1 MRFCDDSPHAIEFGR
16 RSLSF
21 RMRIQEFSIYVR
33 FLMLLVWIYFAALRY
48 QKSGRSSGCDDMTE
62 LRTTSA
68 RTCTTGTTLQVLLGL
83 ALAADLV
90 FLGMVGIRLS
100 DRVEQTGVA
109 LAGGLT
115 LLLVGVL
122 LRLTRRIGSGAPAVE
137 PG

>member
-1 MRFCDDSPHAIEFGR
+1 
-16 RSLSF
+16 
-21 RMRIQEFSIYVR
+21 
-33 FLMLLVWIYFAALRY
+33 
-48 QKSGRSSGCDDMTE
+48 MTE

-68 RTCTTGTTLQVLLGL
+68 RTGTTGTVLQLLLGL
-83 ALAADLV
+83 ALVADLI
-90 FLGMVGIRLS
+90 FLGMLGIRLS

-122 LRLTRRIGSGAPAVE
+122 FRLTRRIDSNAPVVE